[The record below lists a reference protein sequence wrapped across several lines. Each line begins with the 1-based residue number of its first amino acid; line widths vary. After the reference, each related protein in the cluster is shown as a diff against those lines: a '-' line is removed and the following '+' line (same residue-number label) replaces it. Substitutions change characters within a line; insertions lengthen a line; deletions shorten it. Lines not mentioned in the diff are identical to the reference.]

1 MIHLS
6 ENSWNAWKYDNGP
19 LFSRS
24 KNPNEKLIP
33 VYKKMDRKILSL
45 KEEALLAAKSTKDH
59 FPDQKLNLFFSGGLD
74 SELMLKSFLAIGEKP
89 NIFIVRYEDD
99 INLYDVSYAISIANS
114 MNVDIKII
122 DMNIKKFFENE

>member
-24 KNPNEKLIP
+24 KNPKEKLIP

-45 KEEALLAAKSTKDH
+45 KEEALLTKA
-59 FPDQKLNLFFSGGLD
+59 QRTLF
-74 SELMLKSFLAIGEKP
+74 
-89 NIFIVRYEDD
+89 
-99 INLYDVSYAISIANS
+99 
-114 MNVDIKII
+114 
-122 DMNIKKFFENE
+122 